1 VPLSTSDAARLVDAQ
16 AAMRDRVNRQVV
28 ARIEGRVRSFGGW
41 WSDSEVEA
49 LARQV
54 VMVVEAGQ
62 SQTARLTDAYLSRLI
77 SQAIGKPLSPV
88 GVPVEPEVWRRA
100 DHVAAYMR
108 PAADVR
114 RKVAAGQAADAAIS
128 AAVSRVGAMVETDLS
143 LAMTHTSR
151 AVYGARSDYID
162 GYRRVIRPER
172 SRSGSCGLCAAA
184 SDQVYGSGDL
194 MPIHDRCRCETL
206 PIVNGEDPGQS
217 LNGDELR
224 SLYDAAG
231 STKGSDLKRV
241 RVKVREHGELGPVL
255 TDASH
260 NWRGPTQVAAAA

>member
-77 SQAIGKPLSPV
+77 SQAIGRPLSPV

-114 RKVAAGQAADAAIS
+114 RKVAEGQAADAAIS

-162 GYRRVIRPER
+162 GYRRVAALRR
-172 SRSGSCGLCAAA
+172 LRRDTALVQCWSCPVSQALA
-184 SDQVYGSGDL
+184 QVLARARARAWPAQDL
-194 MPIHDRCRCETL
+194 
-206 PIVNGEDPGQS
+206 V
-217 LNGDELR
+217 LR
-224 SLYDAAG
+224 
-231 STKGSDLKRV
+231 
-241 RVKVREHGELGPVL
+241 
-255 TDASH
+255 
-260 NWRGPTQVAAAA
+260 